1 MQSTESKDLDELK
14 IRAILDR
21 VMDSVHNLDYEGV
34 RDFIPDDG
42 LYFGSYAVMAEGY
55 DELYEK
61 QFSKVWP
68 NIKEFEM
75 VPSSIN
81 IHTAETVAWATCLF
95 VSSAPASDGE
105 LVGRKG
111 RMTFV
116 FERRQDEWSM
126 VHSHDS
132 LYPAVPKKIS

>member
-1 MQSTESKDLDELK
+1 MSMQSTESKDSDELE
-14 IRAILDR
+14 IRRILDR
-21 VMDSVHNLDYEGV
+21 VTDSVHNLDYEGV

-61 QFSKVWP
+61 QFSRVWP
-68 NIKEFEM
+68 NIKQFAM
-75 VPSSIN
+75 LPSSIN
-81 IHTAETVAWATCLF
+81 IHTAETIAWATCLF
-95 VSSAPASDGE
+95 ISSVAGADANAVE
-105 LVGRKG
+105 RKG

-116 FERRQDEWSM
+116 FARREGQWAM

-132 LYPAVPKKIS
+132 LYPIPAI

>member
-68 NIKEFEM
+68 NIKEFAM
-75 VPSSIN
+75 VSSSIN
-81 IHTAETVAWATCLF
+81 IHTAETNAWATCLF
-95 VSSAPASDGE
+95 VSSAATADGE
-105 LVGRKG
+105 LVERKG
-111 RMTFV
+111 RMTFI
-116 FERRQDEWSM
+116 FERRQGEWSM

-132 LYPAVPKKIS
+132 LYPAAPK